1 MKLKTIKGG
10 FYKKIWK
17 LQAPDLNSWILTL
30 KFNFFLKTGYNF
42 NSGQKFKIQNSE
54 LKNSSYS
61 FLLVFIKKFIQ
72 IRPTDQKINGNHQQ
86 TYNRQI
92 FLSGP
97 PSIWEILVNFFFED
111 GRERTNRVKF
121 IPPCMLREFALLT
134 CSTRRGIK
142 AMRDFEILS
151 ALLK

>member
-97 PSIWEILVNFFFED
+97 PSIWEILVNFFLRMG
-111 GRERTNRVKF
+111 GREQIGWN
-121 IPPCMLREFALLT
+121 LYLLACYARLL
-134 CSTRRGIK
+134 CSLVPLAGG
-142 AMRDFEILS
+142 
-151 ALLK
+151 

>member
-10 FYKKIWK
+10 FYKKFWK

-97 PSIWEILVNFFFED
+97 PSIWEILVNFFLRMG
-111 GRERTNRVKF
+111 GREQIGWN
-121 IPPCMLREFALLT
+121 LYLLACYARLL
-134 CSTRRGIK
+134 CSLVPLAGG
-142 AMRDFEILS
+142 
-151 ALLK
+151 